1 MSKSSNQ
8 KLKILYLAQIL
19 TTQTD
24 EDHALSLEDIRQWLA
39 AHGIAAERKSLYDD
53 MEALRVFGLDIQM
66 VKNPTAQYFVA
77 SRDFEI
83 PELKLLVDSV
93 QANQF
98 LTEKKTYSLIKKLEQ
113 LCSQYEAQLMRRQV
127 YVANRIKTMNESI
140 FYNVDAIHNGI
151 ADDKQIAFKYFEYT
165 VEKKKS
171 YRHGGK
177 LYQVSP
183 FALTLNSENYYL
195 IAYDAAADKV
205 KHYRVDKMDSI
216 RVTDEARTG
225 HEQYDK
231 IDLGEYTK
239 HTFGMY
245 GGEKQDVTI
254 EFTNSLAGVVLDRF
268 GKDTAFIKVD
278 AEHFRIHVDVSVSP
292 QFFGWVFGLN
302 GEAKI
307 TNPENVVNGFTEQMA
322 RNTDITRRLCNDRN
336 E

>member
-19 TTQTD
+19 ATQTD
-24 EDHALSLEDIRQWLA
+24 EQHTLSLEDIRRRLA
-39 AHGIAAERKSLYDD
+39 THGIQAERKSLYDD

-98 LTEKKTYSLIKKLEQ
+98 LTEKKTYTLIKKLEQ

-151 ADDKQIAFKYFEYT
+151 AQDKQITFKYFEYT

-171 YRHGGK
+171 YRHCGR
-177 LYQVSP
+177 LYTVSP
-183 FALTLNSENYYL
+183 FALALNSENYYL
-195 IAYDAAADKV
+195 IAHDAGANKI

-216 RVTDEARTG
+216 RVINAVRTG
-225 HEQYDK
+225 REQYDK
-231 IDLGEYTK
+231 IDLAEYTK

-245 GGEKQDVTI
+245 GGEKQRVTI
-254 EFTNSLAGVVLDRF
+254 EFTNNLAGVVLDRF
-268 GKDTAFIKVD
+268 GMDTSLIKVD
-278 AEHFRIHVDVSVSP
+278 AERFEIHVDVSVSP

-302 GEAKI
+302 GDAVI
-307 TNPENVVNGFTEQMA
+307 TAPEDVLAGFKAQIERNVESYNA
-322 RNTDITRRLCNDRN
+322 
-336 E
+336 

>member
-24 EDHALSLEDIRQWLA
+24 EEHTLSLEDIRERLA
-39 AHGIAAERKSLYDD
+39 AHDIAAERKSLYDD

-151 ADDKQIAFKYFEYT
+151 AGDQQIAFKYFEYT
-165 VEKKKS
+165 VANGNGALPYKKS

-183 FALTLNSENYYL
+183 FALALNSENYYL
-195 IAYDAAADKV
+195 IAYDAAAEKV

-216 RVTDEARTG
+216 RVTDEARAG

-254 EFTNSLAGVVLDRF
+254 EFANSLAGVVIDRF

-278 AEHFRIHVDVSVSP
+278 EDHFKIHVDVSVSP

-307 TNPENVVNGFTEQMA
+307 VAPESVVEGFKEQMK
-322 RNTDITRRLCNDRN
+322 RNG
-336 E
+336 